1 MLRILGKASS
11 INVRKVLWLC
21 DEIGLPYERRDEG
34 PELAQNP
41 NGLVPVIVDG
51 DFVLWES
58 HTILRYLAGRHGG
71 AALLPQEPRRRAEV
85 EQWIDWQATDLN
97 SSWRYAF
104 MALVRRDPAFDD
116 PRQIAASTTTWNRM
130 MSILDARLAA
140 TQAFVAGADF
150 TLADIPIGLSV
161 NRWLMTPIERPSLPA
176 VRAYYERL
184 SARPA
189 FLKHGRNGVV

>member
-21 DEIGLPYERRDEG
+21 DEIGLAYERRDEG

-58 HTILRYLAGRHGG
+58 HTILRYLVGRYGG

-116 PRQIAASTTTWNRM
+116 PRQIAASTTNWNRM

-140 TQAFVAGADF
+140 TQAFVVGADF

-161 NRWLMTPIERPSLPA
+161 NRWLMTPIEHSSLP
-176 VRAYYERL
+176 VVLAYYERM